1 MHIHVD
7 YDTTRGLDPT
17 MWLDY
22 IVGVEYLA
30 FTLFLLAVSVATL
43 VMFLQKRRDILLKGP
58 IRITLMC
65 FGAWLHVTGEFVTNK
80 SIDSLDPIR
89 NFHCTTWDFWF
100 KIMGFAI
107 WYAFLASSL
116 TTSIVRSMGIIGAL
130 FENAS
135 GPAYVTVTPVIT
147 TMPNEEAMEAI
158 DLQADSPMQ
167 EEGTVDHYT
176 IVETHTPDLGV
187 RDALRHWWRRV
198 SFRKKM
204 SVIPLIYGV
213 LVLGAAV
220 LICGLAE
227 IPGVTTYHSSLNECL
242 TSPYY
247 KTFVVIPALMTFAA
261 FLWVLYLRL
270 QKGQKI
276 PLFMATN
283 YRNIIVATTL
293 VLLALLI
300 MNVLGLISFWWGR
313 SLYLNVLMFLYT
325 FCLFQLIGRSL
336 WDLVRN
342 TRDYDNEIYCNMQE
356 LRMPVSVGDVLNNAM
371 YMDTVMPEFLDY
383 ISNDP
388 NRYFTYR
395 TEVGGVNPYFNPPDS
410 AMALES
416 MARYTV
422 TENHPLNPKR
432 MISLYRLILDRKHAL
447 GEGSVY
453 GDTDGAKKIA
463 DNILEFH
470 LTNMPSSLRITTS
483 MNYSKFSE
491 LEEVCSTVPMGHAWE
506 QNIKLAAGM
515 SAGDLDLFGDVERW
529 IRSIM
534 DTYWARYSTDHNT
547 MRHLRQANNTLQ
559 ELALL
564 EDNTNGIRDR
574 TMVMGEEAE
583 QYFSLYDQEE
593 EGDDAFDD

>member
-1 MHIHVD
+1 MHIRVD
-7 YDTTRGLDPT
+7 YDTARPLDPT

-22 IVGVEYLA
+22 VVGVEYLA
-30 FTLFLLAVSVATL
+30 FTLFLMAVTVATL

-80 SIDSLDPIR
+80 SLDGLDPIR

-107 WYAFLASSL
+107 WYTFLASSL

-135 GPAYVTVTPVIT
+135 GSAYVTVTPVIT
-147 TMPNEEAMEAI
+147 EMPGDDQNEIRMDTI
-158 DLQADSPMQ
+158 DLQGD
-167 EEGTVDHYT
+167 EEGGDGGMVEHHVM
-176 IVETHTPDLGV
+176 VETHTPNLGV
-187 RDALRHWWRRV
+187 RESLRHWWLGV

-213 LVLGAAV
+213 LVLGAAI

-227 IPGVTTYHSSLNECL
+227 IPGVTTYHASLDECL

-247 KTFVVIPALMTFAA
+247 KIFVVIPALLTFAA

-270 QKGQKI
+270 QMGQKI

-293 VLLALLI
+293 VLLALLF

-313 SLYLNVLMFLYT
+313 SLYLNVLMFLYA

-336 WDLVRN
+336 WDLMRN
-342 TRDYDNEIYCNMQE
+342 SRAYDNEIYCNMKE
-356 LRMPVSVGDVLNNAM
+356 LRMPVSVSDVLANSM
-371 YMDTVMPEFLDY
+371 YMDTVMPEFLQY
-383 ISNDP
+383 VANDP
-388 NRYFTYR
+388 NRYLIYR
-395 TEVGGVNPYFNPPDS
+395 TEVGGVNPYYRPPDS
-410 AMALES
+410 AMAVENL
-416 MARYTV
+416 ARYEV
-422 TENHPLNPKR
+422 GENHPMNPNR
-432 MISLYRLILDRKHAL
+432 IIDLYRLIMDRKRAL
-447 GEGSVY
+447 SEGSVY
-453 GDTDGAKKIA
+453 GDTEGAKKIA
-463 DNILEFH
+463 DNILKFH
-470 LTNMPSSLRITTS
+470 LTNMPSSVRLDTS
-483 MNYSKFSE
+483 MNYTRFSE
-491 LEEVCSTVPMGHAWE
+491 LEEVCATVPMGHAWE
-506 QNIKLAAGM
+506 MNIPLAASM
-515 SAGDLDLFGDVERW
+515 SPEDMALFLDVERW

-534 DTYWARYSTDHNT
+534 DTYWPRYARDPNT
-547 MRHLRQANNTLQ
+547 MRHLRQANNTLH

-564 EDNTNGIRDR
+564 EEGEGVRDR
-574 TMVMGEEAE
+574 TIIMGEDMDVF
-583 QYFSLYDQEE
+583 FSLHD
-593 EGDDAFDD
+593 EGDEEFD